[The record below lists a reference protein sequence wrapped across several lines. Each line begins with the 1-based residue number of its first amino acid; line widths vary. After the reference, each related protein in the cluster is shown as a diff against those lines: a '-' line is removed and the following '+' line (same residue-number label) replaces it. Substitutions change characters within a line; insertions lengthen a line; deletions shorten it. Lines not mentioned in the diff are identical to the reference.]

1 MLNNL
6 KIPLFSQLAI
16 SLSLYMSDRNDF
28 SDIGQEELI
37 KKLIEVKKN
46 NKGLEIPEQFAN
58 NCSF

>member
-1 MLNNL
+1 
-6 KIPLFSQLAI
+6 
-16 SLSLYMSDRNDF
+16 MSDRNDF

-58 NCSF
+58 NCSFWSWETPNSMTNSNKSIPIY